1 MNYDELYQDK
11 NDSYYVNERK
21 ELLKFVPTA
30 ITSALDIGCGA
41 GNFGRM
47 LKNQLNVEVW
57 GIEPDKKSA
66 TIAESVLDK
75 VIIDVFDAESLKKL
89 DRKFD
94 VIFFNDVLEHVPDPD
109 WALRNCHQLLNPGG
123 VIVASLPNMRFYT
136 VINELLFEQDFKYQ
150 DSGIMDKTH
159 LRFFTKKS
167 MMRLFNENGYHIRS
181 IDGINQYPVQGKK
194 MKFLSWLLK
203 KWLTDITYL
212 QYAIVAYPQQSN
224 A

>member
-1 MNYDELYQDK
+1 MSYNELYQDK
-11 NDSYYVNERK
+11 NQSYYVNERK
-21 ELLKFVPTA
+21 ELLEFVPPH

-41 GNFGRM
+41 GNFGRI
-47 LKNQLNVEVW
+47 LKTRFNAEVW

-66 TIAESVLDK
+66 AIAEGVLDK
-75 VIIDVFDAESLKKL
+75 IINDVFDDESLKKL

-109 WALRNCHQLLNPGG
+109 WALRKCHQLLNPGG

-167 MMRLFNENGYHIRS
+167 MIRLFNENGYTIKS
-181 IDGINQYPVQGKK
+181 IEGINQYPVQGKK
-194 MKFLSWLLK
+194 MKFLSWFLK
-203 KWLTDITYL
+203 KWLTDITFL
-212 QYAIVAYPQQSN
+212 QYAIVAYPDSYN

>member
-11 NDSYYVNERK
+11 NDTYYVNERK
-21 ELLKFVPTA
+21 ELLEFVPPY

-41 GNFGRM
+41 GNFGRL
-47 LKNQLNVEVW
+47 LKTQFGAEVW

-75 VIIDVFDAESLKKL
+75 VINDVFDEGSLKKL

-109 WALRNCHQLLNPGG
+109 WTLRNCHKLLTPDG

-136 VINELLFEQDFKYQ
+136 LINELLFEQDFKYQ

-167 MMRLFNENGYHIRS
+167 MIRLFNENGYNVKS

-203 KWLTDITYL
+203 KWLTDITFL
-212 QYAIVAYPQQSN
+212 QYAIVAYPQQPN

>member
-75 VIIDVFDAESLKKL
+75 VINDVFDAESLKKL

-123 VIVASLPNMRFYT
+123 AIVASLPNMRFYT

-203 KWLTDITYL
+203 KWLTDITFL